1 MSHSDLLAVFPPPF
15 IPLHLPTF
23 YRQAAKI
30 PESAWQ
36 NGKFIVADIR
46 PGPVYGELPIIQ

>member
-23 YRQAAKI
+23 YRQATKI